1 MREPRILVDSRADL
15 TRRRTMAINQIKAYT
30 HLWRLTRK
38 PGMTSLTAL
47 LGTTDLSAHIRR
59 VLIEMI
65 TEIDELN

>member
-1 MREPRILVDSRADL
+1 MV
-15 TRRRTMAINQIKAYT
+15 INQIKAYT